1 MERQMRR
8 YRIVHRTYYNFS
20 APVRLGAHALRLRPR
35 EGHDLRIESSTLE
48 ITPKAV
54 LYWQRDAES
63 NSLATAVFDDMTA
76 QLAIVSD
83 LVVQQFPPASALG
96 PAIVV
101 IGDAAADRTV
111 LAPYLHDAAQ
121 APDAQLADWLGARPC
136 LVEAAQSHAAL
147 EALCLRISNSLQY
160 RARDEP
166 GVRPVDQTLAYG
178 NGSCRDFAQLFIA
191 AARAWGFAARFVS
204 GYLHAPPTPDRYGAT
219 HAWAEVYLAGAGWCG
234 FDPTLGRATG
244 AEHFAVAVARL
255 PESVPPVAGS
265 IITAGAGAVSTTMD
279 VGVWVSGLPATD

>member
-1 MERQMRR
+1 MRR

-20 APVRLGAHALRLRPR
+20 APVRLGPHALRLRPR

-48 ITPKAV
+48 ITPAAV

-63 NSLATAVFDDMTA
+63 NSVATAVFGDETL

-83 LVVQQFPPASALG
+83 LVVQQFPPASPVVPG
-96 PAIVV
+96 IVV
-101 IGDAAADRTV
+101 VGDAAEDRAV

-121 APDAQLADWLGARPC
+121 APDAQLAAWLGETPRLSDAT
-136 LVEAAQSHAAL
+136 QSHAAL
-147 EALCLRISNSLQY
+147 ATLCSRIQGSLQY

-166 GVRPVDQTLAYG
+166 GVQRIDQTLG
-178 NGSCRDFAQLFIA
+178 LGSGSCRDLAQLFIA

-204 GYLHAPPTPDRYGAT
+204 GYLHAPPAPDHYGAT

-265 IITAGAGAVSTTMD
+265 IVAIGGPTATTMD
-279 VGVWVSGLPATD
+279 VGVWVAELPVAA